1 MLIFNVLW
9 RELGVVIEK
18 IILHT
23 LKNIKNIFLAVLL
36 IKSYVLIINL
46 GSYLLFVEEKNAASK
61 PIELILE
68 EYDYCKKSDKKA
80 FW

>member
-1 MLIFNVLW
+1 MK
-9 RELGVVIEK
+9 GVRSSNRK

-23 LKNIKNIFLAVLL
+23 LQNIKNIFLAVLL

-61 PIELILE
+61 LIEVMLG
-68 EYDYCKKSDKKA
+68 EYDYCKKK
-80 FW
+80 W

>member
-1 MLIFNVLW
+1 MLIFNVMW

-23 LKNIKNIFLAVLL
+23 LQNIKNIFLAVLL

-61 PIELILE
+61 LIEVMLG
-68 EYDYCKKSDKKA
+68 EYDYCKKNDKKA